1 MVRAHQHGAG
11 EGAEASTGR
20 CAGEHASL
28 SLALQGQQA
37 TLRLLL
43 YVATEQETM
52 PAIAY
57 LHHATVVIATRPRP
71 LGPEHAKI
79 QPLPVPALTTAT
91 QGRAAGEAERREL
104 AAHRHRLQHC
114 LPIARMVPVLVTD
127 DEGIEYPHI
136 EPVQH
141 GQDGG
146 LRHVVTAGVAIP
158 GVIEDAAL
166 AAGDEYRQA
175 LPHVQ
180 HPHLPGRGSRPGPQ
194 QQCGPHREQQ
204 TAPSRQVPGPPQQH
218 QQGAD
223 GHQPAGNRPPELQ
236 MVRQQAES
244 PQHPRQPQ
252 IGQPE
257 QAVSQGG
264 GDRRQQHADQRQRND
279 AETEQRQR
287 QQIEQERQRGHAL
300 EQQQLQGQ
308 QPEQQ
313 QALQTHQSGA
323 RVQQARQQQQGHR
336 HEGEPEAGRVEGEG
350 IPEHEHHEGP
360 QPDAVAGPV
369 PLQPA
374 QQAPHQHHDEGP
386 LGRHRKTRQP
396 TVDSGKQEG
405 DQNGPPQPQQPP
417 QPPAEHRH
425 QGDMLAGDGDDVG
438 QAAAA
443 KQIPLGIRDAPL
455 LPEAEGRQQGGLLQP
470 LPGGAGSGQPA
481 LPHPGCRP
489 LDLDETAQVAGRRDP
504 LAKQQAPPI
513 HACLVGQPVGG
524 LERTHQGNA
533 TAGGQGRQCLVGID
547 PDESGHP
554 EGLLVQRL
562 DPQQQAGKFISWF
575 IA

>member
-1 MVRAHQHGAG
+1 
-11 EGAEASTGR
+11 
-20 CAGEHASL
+20 
-28 SLALQGQQA
+28 
-37 TLRLLL
+37 
-43 YVATEQETM
+43 
-52 PAIAY
+52 
-57 LHHATVVIATRPRP
+57 
-71 LGPEHAKI
+71 
-79 QPLPVPALTTAT
+79 
-91 QGRAAGEAERREL
+91 
-104 AAHRHRLQHC
+104 
-114 LPIARMVPVLVTD
+114 
-127 DEGIEYPHI
+127 
-136 EPVQH
+136 
-141 GQDGG
+141 
-146 LRHVVTAGVAIP
+146 
-158 GVIEDAAL
+158 
-166 AAGDEYRQA
+166 
-175 LPHVQ
+175 
-180 HPHLPGRGSRPGPQ
+180 
-194 QQCGPHREQQ
+194 
-204 TAPSRQVPGPPQQH
+204 
-218 QQGAD
+218 
-223 GHQPAGNRPPELQ
+223 

-257 QAVSQGG
+257 QGMSQSAGE
-264 GDRRQQHADQRQRND
+264 RRQQHADQRQRND
-279 AETEQRQR
+279 PETEQRQR
-287 QQIEQERQRGHAL
+287 QQIDQERQRGHAF

-313 QALQTHQSGA
+313 QALQTHQPGA

-336 HEGEPEAGRVEGEG
+336 QEGEPETGRVEGEG

-369 PLQPA
+369 PPQPA

-396 TVDSGKQEG
+396 AVDGGKQQG
-405 DQNGPPQPQQPP
+405 DQNGPPQSQQPP
-417 QPPAEHRH
+417 QPPAEYRH

-470 LPGGAGSGQPA
+470 LPGGAGGGQPA
-481 LPHPGCRP
+481 LPHPGGRP

-513 HACLVGQPVGG
+513 HARLVGQPMGG
-524 LERTHQGNA
+524 LEGTHQSDAA
-533 TAGGQGRQCLVGID
+533 TGGQVRQCLVGID
-547 PDESGHP
+547 PDEGGHP